1 MLISMMNLI
10 SLNRTIIE
18 RKQHQQLSVIMICQ
32 LGSEHCERKSLFFV
46 QTAVR
51 ADQIVDVIDTF
62 EHRNNEN

>member
-18 RKQHQQLSVIMICQ
+18 QQKQQQLSIIMISQ

-62 EHRNNEN
+62 EHRKNKN

>member
-46 QTAVR
+46 QAA

>member
-18 RKQHQQLSVIMICQ
+18 RRKHQQLTVIMICQ
-32 LGSEHCERKSLFFV
+32 LDSEHCERKSLFFV

-62 EHRNNEN
+62 EHRKNEN